1 MTDHVL
7 RFKYCIGG
15 EIGYRGKEAYYI
27 THYRFYYHINNEV
40 RFIAAGFIFGFPLKT
55 YFSYI
60 SNERCIFLSVIKENL
75 FFTILV
81 SAHLQNH
88 ATDFNGL
95 LCTT

>member
-15 EIGYRGKEAYYI
+15 EIGYRGKEAYYII

-60 SNERCIFLSVIKENL
+60 SF

-81 SAHLQNH
+81 PAHLQNH
-88 ATDFNGL
+88 STDFNVL
-95 LCTT
+95 LCAT